1 MIRRTLY
8 AMLLAVFLLVGVAA
22 WYLFR
27 PEKAFIDDVVDEPF
41 PGEVSPGAALAPH
54 SILRPSAPEALG
66 RSIDASLSRVSFQ
79 GGVIQNRESIGLSV

>member
-8 AMLLAVFLLVGVAA
+8 AVLLVVFLLVCGTA

-41 PGEVSPGAALAPH
+41 PGEVQPGAATPPASDNPPE
-54 SILRPSAPEALG
+54 RP
-66 RSIDASLSRVSFQ
+66 
-79 GGVIQNRESIGLSV
+79 